1 MAAQA
6 PPDGTVADETKIS
19 NTAEGFSPVPTVLSA
34 ADQFGGAMAGIG
46 DLDGDGV
53 PDLAVGVLND
63 GPTGG
68 GCGGSGALYVLLIN
82 PDGTVKST

>member
-1 MAAQA
+1 
-6 PPDGTVADETKIS
+6 
-19 NTAEGFSPVPTVLSA
+19 
-34 ADQFGGAMAGIG
+34 MAGIG

-53 PDLAVGVLND
+53 PDLGVGVLND